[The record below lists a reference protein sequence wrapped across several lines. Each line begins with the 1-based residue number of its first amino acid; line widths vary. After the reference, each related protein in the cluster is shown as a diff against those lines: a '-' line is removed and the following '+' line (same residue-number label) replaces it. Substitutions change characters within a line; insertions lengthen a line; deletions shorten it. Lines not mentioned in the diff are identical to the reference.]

1 MPTLVKRGRE
11 PIAALG
17 GLTAADF
24 LRRHWQKRPLLVRQ
38 AFPAF
43 RDPLTRDELAG
54 LSCEPEVESR
64 LVLERGGRRPW
75 QVVRGPQD
83 PARLRR
89 LPESHWTLLLEGAD
103 QHVPAL
109 ADLLDSFAFLP
120 RWRVDDVMVSVAPDH
135 GSVGPHIDRY
145 DVFLRQGQGRRRW
158 QVDELADAACRP
170 GLDLRVLSAFNA
182 SVEWVLDPGDLLY
195 LPPGLAHFGVA
206 QGECL
211 TYSIGFRAPRVGD
224 LLLGCLERIA
234 RRVDR
239 DLLYEDPDLEPQPE
253 AGEIAPRALAKMRSA
268 IEAAWAE
275 GVARS
280 LPRLLG
286 AILTE
291 PSGPLSG
298 PRQRR
303 LQPAQL
309 RKRLRAGAN
318 LVREPASRA
327 SFTRR
332 GTAADLFV
340 DGRAYALPR
349 SMAGVAPLLTGSR
362 HVPRA
367 KVLPLLRGPA
377 FVTLVAD
384 LVNAGSFDLE
394 PAAARKAPR
403 AGGRAPAESPRAR
416 GSRSPGAG
424 PSKDGG
430 ARGGRRGA

>member
-1 MPTLVKRGRE
+1 MARTMKPGRE
-11 PIAALG
+11 PIVALG

-75 QVVRGPQD
+75 EVVRGPQD

-89 LPESHWTLLLEGAD
+89 LPGSHWTLLVEGAD
-103 QHVPAL
+103 RQVPEL

-120 RWRVDDVMVSVAPDH
+120 RWRVDDVMVSFAPDQ
-135 GSVGPHIDRY
+135 GSVGPHIDGY
-145 DVFLRQGQGRRRW
+145 DVFLLQGQGRRRW
-158 QVDELADAACRP
+158 QLDAHAEAACRP
-170 GLDLRVLSAFNA
+170 GLDLRILRAFEPSA
-182 SVEWVLDPGDLLY
+182 EWVLEPGDLLY

-206 QGECL
+206 EGECL

-239 DLLYEDPDLEPQPE
+239 EQLYEDPELEPQSEP
-253 AGEIAPRALAKMRSA
+253 GEIAPRALAKIRSA
-268 IEAAWAE
+268 IEGAWE
-275 GVARS
+275 DGMARA

-286 AILTE
+286 EILTE
-291 PSGPLSG
+291 PSGLLPA
-298 PRQRR
+298 PRARR
-303 LQPAQL
+303 LRPEQV
-309 RKRLRAGAN
+309 RERLRSGAK
-318 LVREPASRA
+318 LVRDPASRA
-327 SFTRR
+327 SFVRR
-332 GTAADLFV
+332 GGSADLFV

-349 SMAGVAPLLTGSR
+349 EVAGAAPLLSRGR
-362 HVPRA
+362 HVPGRELVA
-367 KVLPLLRGPA
+367 LLRQPA

-394 PAAARKAPR
+394 PAAAQKIPR
-403 AGGRAPAESPRAR
+403 ADGRARAGSPGAR
-416 GSRSPGAG
+416 GSRSRGAG